1 MIRAYSCRSIVTT
14 TKESAMRAVIFAG
27 RASRFLWVN
36 GRTARATQLRSHSER
51 TITFDGGRRG
61 CPDFSG
67 VGGHALAR

>member
-1 MIRAYSCRSIVTT
+1 
-14 TKESAMRAVIFAG
+14 MRAVIFAG